1 MLTLICIVST
11 FFFIIYLESSL
22 DCVSKIIYFQ
32 KNNGWYIHCILW
44 SFSLTVS
51 VFFDSSKKGHLWQI
65 WWGGSQRWNPSW
77 VHPDRGLVICLRLPW
92 EPREN
97 VQTVFWKWQPF
108 CRWEKETNHH
118 VNVLHADFIN
128 IFLFLDFYTNELPLQ
143 FGGLQ
148 PGVIKNQDPH
158 IERDLHLSLDDL
170 FHGCSK
176 KIKISRRVRAYAH

>member
-1 MLTLICIVST
+1 MTVRKKATYDKFGEEGLKGGIPAEFIQTGAWSSAYVYHGNPEKT
-11 FFFIIYLESSL
+11 FRQFF
-22 DCVSKIIYFQ
+22 
-32 KNNGWYIHCILW
+32 
-44 SFSLTVS
+44 
-51 VFFDSSKKGHLWQI
+51 
-65 WWGGSQRWNPSW
+65 GSDNPFAG
-77 VHPDRGLVICLRLPW
+77 R
-92 EPREN
+92 
-97 VQTVFWKWQPF
+97 
-108 CRWEKETNHH
+108 KEINHH